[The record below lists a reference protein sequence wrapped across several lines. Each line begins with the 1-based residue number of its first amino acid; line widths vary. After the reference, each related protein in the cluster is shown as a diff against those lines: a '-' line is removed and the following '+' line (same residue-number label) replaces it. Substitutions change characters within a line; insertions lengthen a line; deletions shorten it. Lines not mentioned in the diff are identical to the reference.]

1 MTSET
6 LETDAPLV
14 AKPRRRWLRR
24 LLLLLLLS
32 PLLLLLIVNLALNLG
47 VLSPVLNKKPEK
59 TRVRWDVAWTVWPTT
74 LHVLGLSVRGQ
85 SSRQQW
91 HVSLRTAHLDID
103 PELLFE
109 RQFHV
114 YRLQG
119 EGLSFSQRRRLDA
132 LDEDGPSVLAIVL
145 QDDVDPKA
153 LAPPIPGL
161 ANPPERKP
169 EELYPPPVAGRPP
182 GWRIDIEAIDVGT
195 ERLWLESYRYAGG
208 GRLTGRMR
216 YQVRGDLEI
225 PEARLD
231 LTSGAVWVGE
241 ERIAEGTLTA
251 SARSEPFRPPEH
263 RGTELLRVVEG
274 RVVVEG
280 RTQDLA
286 FLRYYLQRV
295 PWLSLNGSGQLR
307 ADLLVD
313 HGILQPGSTLDLQ
326 AGDIRADYLLYRSRG
341 DGSIRG
347 RVEEGQGEEQGP
359 RLEIVAEL
367 DSFRVSRLQQPGH
380 PFIRGDGLRLRVA
393 SDETDLLAP
402 LPQLSAEI
410 TLPESELPDLTT
422 YNLYLPPDVGVRLTG
437 GSGRISAHMRL
448 DTATG
453 SGRGEMR
460 LRARNAGLEINRL
473 QMFGDLDFH
482 SRIGTSNLQQTEFDL
497 AGTSLRLDNATLQ
510 DDDGDVVQRGW
521 FAEIDLPRAEMQLS
535 QEDHDSLSGRFRG
548 ELRAR
553 LLDSRPLL
561 ALAESGSLELPS
573 WAQRLLTVQ
582 NVDAHA
588 ELHLNAGALDIHRLR
603 VTGSRRL
610 EIRSEL
616 RLRPDG
622 RDVLLF
628 LNYGPL
634 SGAAELHGEETEWK
648 LRGAEAW
655 FQQRELLFLEGE
667 RDGTAGGQASN
678 QPPS

>member
-1 MTSET
+1 MTNDKAD
-6 LETDAPLV
+6 LEPAPESPS
-14 AKPRRRWLRR
+14 KRPSKRSRWRWLRR
-24 LLLLLLLS
+24 LLVFLLLS
-32 PLLLLLIVNLALNLG
+32 PLLFLIAVNLALNLG

-85 SSRQQW
+85 SPRQQW
-91 HVSLRTAHLDID
+91 YLSLRTARLDID

-119 EGLSFSQRRRLDA
+119 EGLSYRQRRRLDA
-132 LDEDGPSVLAIVL
+132 PGKDGPSVLAIVME
-145 QDDVDPKA
+145 DDDDPTT
-153 LAPPIPGL
+153 LAPSIPGL
-161 ANPPERKP
+161 ANPPELKP
-169 EELYPPPVAGRPP
+169 EELYPPPSADRPP

-195 ERLWLESYRYAGG
+195 EELWLESYRHAGD

-225 PEARLD
+225 PEARLE
-231 LTSGAVWVGE
+231 LSTGAVWVGE

-251 SARSEPFRPPEH
+251 TARSDPFRPPEH
-263 RGTELLRVVEG
+263 RGTDLLRVVEG

-280 RTQDLA
+280 STQDLA

-295 PWLSLNGSGQLR
+295 PWVSLNGGGQLR
-307 ADLLVD
+307 ADLRLD
-313 HGILQPGSTLDLQ
+313 RGILQPGSTLDLQ
-326 AGDIRADYLLYRSRG
+326 AGDIHADYLLYRSRG

-347 RVEEGQGEEQGP
+347 RVEEGEDGP
-359 RLEIVAEL
+359 QLEILAEL
-367 DSFRVSRLQQPGH
+367 DSFHVSRRQQPGH

-393 SDETDLLAP
+393 SDETDLLVP
-402 LPQLSAEI
+402 LPRLTAEI

-422 YNLYLPPDVGVRLTG
+422 YNIYLPPDVGVQLTG
-437 GSGRISAHMRL
+437 GSGRISAHMRI

-453 SGRGEMR
+453 DGRGEMR
-460 LRARNAGLEINRL
+460 LRARNAGLQINRL

-521 FAEIDLPRAEMQLS
+521 FAEIDLPRAEMKLS
-535 QEDHDSLSGRFRG
+535 QEGSESLTGRFSA
-548 ELRAR
+548 EVRAR

-561 ALAESGSLELPS
+561 ALAETGSLELPS
-573 WAQRLLTVQ
+573 WAQSLLTVQ
-582 NVDAHA
+582 NVVAHA
-588 ELHLNAGALDIHRLR
+588 ELHLDAGALDIHRLR

-634 SGAAELHGEETEWK
+634 SGAAELHGDEHEWK

-667 RDGTAGGQASN
+667 SGLTL
-678 QPPS
+678 PEP